1 MSYAKISYDNVPYA
15 QQRRPLMIGCSGGG
29 GHIAAIQGIREYLG
43 KQFQSDKIDFPLY
56 DPVLYEEKPVSPA
69 RDEIATGVEL
79 MNAPVIGTPIKA
91 LVSPTHLPVL
101 PEKQS
106 LNDEIQALSNKEKG
120 KKRTYVDMLLDVY
133 PAGYESA
140 AIWNVLQRNDKI
152 SELTK
157 LINLQPG
164 SDTQNHPFV
173 LSYFVNALKD
183 AAIAGTPYTEIISTQ
198 AMALPALCDAVIEY
212 NKWLVN
218 HPQINAPKVMVHQ
231 YMTDLPTKGAVHFFN
246 PLSALSAQQQQQMK
260 LYGVGMKEETIDYFF
275 PEGHAFNDIFN
286 IPSQENPMVRLGF
299 IDGDFD
305 SSSKFH
311 EPVSIILAGEAPQ
324 PYVIAADEQIASIM
338 LGSQASNDTVEYI
351 ETLLENGMERVF
363 VFGGKNPAILEK
375 INEILNKHPEYA
387 GRIIPLGNQGDKEI
401 ASLMSRSN
409 MVIIRGGGLSV
420 MEQLCMDHS
429 PEQTVL
435 IHHANSSKEELTSG
449 ISWEDDNVNTL
460 LTDLRER
467 GVHADKTSPDRAV
480 RQIAEARLIA
490 AVKRLHNT
498 LDIEDATHFITK
510 LPDNKLT
517 LFVNQL
523 KHSEQQKVPSLPR
536 DLFVYFQKC
545 EVLAEIRVDVLKDK
559 LNKGQAHLASIII
572 QEVAEYEGVNPSDVD
587 VNNIVHDFDMS
598 AFKDISSKLTA
609 AIQSYRAVNKLDAIL
624 HQDTEGSME
633 KKLREFKTEFNQPET
648 QNELM
653 ATSDGLIRRILKSIE
668 SQLAKYF
675 SFIANN
681 LSFQQDFKKHMNDL
695 KENDSVLIVPIQP
708 GRG

>member
-1 MSYAKISYDNVPYA
+1 MGYATISYDNVPYA

-43 KQFQSDKIDFPLY
+43 KQFPADKIDFPLY
-56 DPVLYEEKPVSPA
+56 DPVLYEEKPASPA

-79 MNAPVIGTPIKA
+79 MSAPVIGTPIKA
-91 LVSPTHLPVL
+91 LISPTHLPVL

-106 LNDEIQALSNKEKG
+106 LSDEIQALSNKEKG
-120 KKRTYVDMLLDVY
+120 KKRTYIDMLLDVY

-157 LINLQPG
+157 LINLQPR

-173 LSYFVNALKD
+173 LNYFVNTLKD
-183 AAIAGTPYTEIISTQ
+183 AAIAGTPYTELISTQ

-212 NKWLVN
+212 NEWLVN
-218 HPQINAPKVMVHQ
+218 HPQFNAPKVMIHQ

-260 LYGVGMKEETIDYFF
+260 LYGVGMKEETINYFF
-275 PEGHAFNDIFN
+275 PAGHAFNDIFN
-286 IPSQENPMVRLGF
+286 IPSQENPMVRPGF

-305 SSSKFH
+305 NSSKFH
-311 EPVSIILAGEAPQ
+311 KPVSIILAGEAPQ
-324 PYVIAADEQIASIM
+324 PYAIAADEQISSIM

-387 GRIIPLGNQGDKEI
+387 SRIIPLGNQGDKEI

-420 MEQLCMDHS
+420 MEQLCMDHN

-467 GVHADKTSPDRAV
+467 GVHADKTSPERAV

-490 AVKRLHNT
+490 AVKRLHDT

-523 KHSEQQKVPSLPR
+523 KHSEQQKVPSLPK
-536 DLFVYFQKC
+536 DLVVYFQKC

-572 QEVAEYEGVNPSDVD
+572 QEVAEYEGANPSDVD
-587 VNNIVHDFDMS
+587 VNKIVRDFDMS
-598 AFKDISSKLTA
+598 AFKDISPKLTA

-624 HQDTEGSME
+624 HSDTDDSME

-653 ATSDGLIRRILKSIE
+653 ATSDGLFRRILKSIE